1 MLSRRDLGKAALGSL
16 PLAVSAAKK
25 MNSIFQGLQ
34 FGLQSYVFSWIGLPH
49 ETQLDVVIRSM
60 VESGLGECDLF
71 APLVEPADLWER
83 IHAGPGSGQAVPPEI
98 AADRARAREELAQWR
113 RSVSPDHFRAI
124 RKKFEDAGIVIY
136 GLSGFPGD
144 TEEEVRY
151 TFDTASVCGAR
162 LISSQIGLAAA
173 RRAVPLA
180 EKSDII
186 LSIQG
191 HPDMAATNP
200 DAISKPEDYRQALSF
215 SDRYAMSF
223 DIGDATGGGYD
234 ALQFVE
240 EHHDR
245 LALLYLKDR
254 RKDKLSVPWGQGDTP
269 IPQVLRLLRDRKYP
283 IRCYIDCDYKTSDR
297 PADVKRSFEFAKA
310 ALA

>member
-1 MLSRRDLGKAALGSL
+1 MFSRRDLGKAALGSL
-16 PLAVSAAKK
+16 PIAVSAAKK
-25 MNSIFQGLQ
+25 MNSVFHGVQ
-34 FGLQSYVFSWIGLPH
+34 FGLQSYIFSGLGLPH
-49 ETQLDVVIRSM
+49 KTLVDTVIRSM
-60 VESGLGECDLF
+60 VETGLGECDLY
-71 APLVEPADLWER
+71 APLVEPAELWDR
-83 IHAGPGSGQAVPPEI
+83 IHAGPGGGKPVPPEI

-113 RSVSPDHFRAI
+113 RSVSPDHFRAV
-124 RKKFEDAGIVIY
+124 RKRFGDSGIVIY

-144 TEEEVRY
+144 TEEELRY
-151 TFDTASVCGAR
+151 TLDAASACGAR
-162 LISSQIGLAAA
+162 LVSLRIGLAAA

-180 EKSDII
+180 EKSDVTVG
-186 LSIQG
+186 IQG
-191 HPDMAATNP
+191 HPDMSATNP
-200 DAISKPEDYRQALSF
+200 DAISRPENYQQALSF

-234 ALQFVE
+234 AFRFVE
-240 EHHDR
+240 QHHDR

-269 IPQVLRLLRDRKYP
+269 IAETLRMIRDRRYP
-283 IRCYIDCDYKTSDR
+283 IRCYIDCDYKTTDR

>member
-1 MLSRRDLGKAALGSL
+1 MFSRRDLGKAALGSL
-16 PLAVSAAKK
+16 PIAVSAAKK
-25 MNSIFQGLQ
+25 MNSIFQCLQ

-60 VESGLGECDLF
+60 VESSLGECDLY
-71 APLVEPADLWER
+71 APLVEPADLWDR
-83 IHAGPGSGQAVPPEI
+83 IHAAPGGGRAAPEI
-98 AADRARAREELAQWR
+98 AAGRARAREELAKWR

-151 TFDTASVCGAR
+151 TFDAASACGAR
-162 LISSQIGLAAA
+162 LVSLQIGLAAA

-186 LSIQG
+186 LGIQG

-200 DAISKPEDYRQALSF
+200 DAISRPENYRQALSF
-215 SDRYAMSF
+215 SDRYVMSF

-245 LALLYLKDR
+245 LALLYLKDK

-283 IRCYIDCDYKTSDR
+283 IRCYIDCDHKTSDR
-297 PADVKRSFEFAKA
+297 PADVKRSFEYAKA